1 MAIKVEDT
9 WRAPK
14 EGYYSFTFDS
24 IEDPFCLLR
33 LDLFQIN
40 SIEHFLL

>member
-24 IEDPFCLLR
+24 IEDPFCLSE
-33 LDLFQIN
+33 FI
-40 SIEHFLL
+40 